1 MEKIRFDVVGLYHW
15 DVRDRWK
22 EYAAEAV
29 GRHFVLQPQP
39 ENVKDPYAV
48 RAREGRLHVGYVAA
62 TDLDAVYQALKGSG
76 GQRLRGIVVESCAE
90 PPVLTVECEVEAID
104 WAYEP
109 FDDSVYDGWH
119 YDGLSLMPKKVEQ
132 LRDLTEDL
140 TEALEGAL
148 PIREDALNQGGGL
161 QDGGLQDGV
170 TNRDAIA
177 EKTSSNAIAGMTSLD
192 AITEMTERLLET
204 NLYDV
209 SREMTRA
216 RYRIERLLS
225 ARHEPALKALADRL
239 RHQKGMLMNHD
250 SRDQVARYLFV
261 ELPQAL
267 VRKGFLTSHYTYDK
281 RLDGLESQ
289 LVGFPYQLY
298 DKFLNDPVDFLR
310 EVYYHHVPR
319 KFLFPL
325 LSGIVLMILKGRVK
339 IERWGREGDTEPIRQ
354 IENLLKPESPSEGLK
369 SGQTSNDACDGTNG
383 KTNGHTSGEND
394 TEKADAEIA
403 AEINSETAAEA
414 VREAKMKQGLK
425 TLMEKTDAQGKP
437 IINQK
442 NLWAA
447 IMCVLVFEYHLTD
460 IDMKAFCRKMDD
472 WGFGKKSGYK
482 NYCDYESIAKDSD
495 YATRRFPDWR
505 GEGTKH
511 GRMVK
516 AVISTREIFRSLI
529 GRN

>member
-22 EYAAEAV
+22 EYATEAV
-29 GRHFVLQPQP
+29 GRELVLQPQP

-48 RAREGRLHVGYVAA
+48 RAREGSLHVGYVAV

-76 GQRLRGIVVESCAE
+76 RQRLKGVVVKSNPE
-90 PPVLTVECEVEAID
+90 PPVLTVEAEVEAID
-104 WAYEP
+104 WTFEP
-109 FDDSVYDGWH
+109 FDDSVYANWH
-119 YDGLSLMPKKVEQ
+119 YDGLPLMPKKLEQ
-132 LRDLTEDL
+132 LKDLTEDL
-140 TEALEGAL
+140 IEALEGTLAK
-148 PIREDALNQGGGL
+148 REGGVANRDGGLETSTLNRGCGL
-161 QDGGLQDGV
+161 QDEV
-170 TNRDAIA
+170 TNRDAI
-177 EKTSSNAIAGMTSLD
+177 TG
-192 AITEMTERLLET
+192 MTERLLES

-225 ARHEPALKALADRL
+225 AQEEPALRALADRL

-261 ELPQAL
+261 ELPQEL
-267 VRKGFLTSHYTYDK
+267 LRKGFLKSHYTYDN

-289 LVGFPYQLY
+289 LVSFPYQLY

-354 IENLLKPESPSEGLK
+354 IENLLKPKSPTDGE
-369 SGQTSNDACDGTNG
+369 TSDETN
-383 KTNGHTSGEND
+383 
-394 TEKADAEIA
+394 AE
-403 AEINSETAAEA
+403 TD
-414 VREAKMKQGLK
+414 REAKMKQGLK
-425 TLMEKTDAQGKP
+425 TLLEKTDARGNL

-460 IDMKAFCRKMDD
+460 IDMKAFCRKMDE
-472 WGFGKKSGYK
+472 WGFGKESGYT
-482 NYCDYESIAKDSD
+482 NYCDYASIAKDSD
-495 YATRRFPDWR
+495 YATRGFPDWR
-505 GEGTKH
+505 GDSTKH
-511 GRMVK
+511 KRMVA
-516 AVISTREIFRSLI
+516 AVISTREILRPLI

>member
-76 GQRLRGIVVESCAE
+76 GQRLRGIVVESCPE

-148 PIREDALNQGGGL
+148 PIREDDMNHGGGL

-192 AITEMTERLLET
+192 AIVEMTERLLET

-225 ARHEPALKALADRL
+225 AQEDPALKALADRL

-261 ELPQAL
+261 ELPQEL
-267 VRKGFLTSHYTYDK
+267 LRKGFLTSHYTYDK

-339 IERWGREGDTEPIRQ
+339 IERWGREGDTEPISQ
-354 IENLLKPESPSEGLK
+354 IENLLKPKSPTDDETDGE
-369 SGQTSNDACDGTNG
+369 TND
-383 KTNGHTSGEND
+383 E
-394 TEKADAEIA
+394 ADAE
-403 AEINSETAAEA
+403 T

-425 TLMEKTDAQGKP
+425 TLLEKTDARGNL

-460 IDMKAFCRKMDD
+460 IDMKAFCRKMDE
-472 WGFGKKSGYK
+472 WGFGKESGYT
-482 NYCDYESIAKDSD
+482 NYCDYASIAKDSD
-495 YATRRFPDWR
+495 YATRGFPDWR
-505 GEGTKH
+505 GDSTKH
-511 GRMVK
+511 KRMVA
-516 AVISTREIFRSLI
+516 AVISTREILRPLI
-529 GRN
+529 GRK

>member
-22 EYAAEAV
+22 EYATEAV
-29 GRHFVLQPQP
+29 GRELVLQPQP

-48 RAREGRLHVGYVAA
+48 RAREGSLHVGYVAV

-76 GQRLRGIVVESCAE
+76 RERLKGVVVKSNPE
-90 PPVLTVECEVEAID
+90 PPVLTVEAEVEAID
-104 WAYEP
+104 WTYEP
-109 FDDSVYDGWH
+109 FDDSVYANWH
-119 YDGLSLMPKKVEQ
+119 YDGLPLMPKKLEQ
-132 LRDLTEDL
+132 LKDLTEDL
-140 TEALEGAL
+140 IEALEGTLAK
-148 PIREDALNQGGGL
+148 REDALNQGGGMGTSTL
-161 QDGGLQDGV
+161 NQGGALETPYPNQVSGLQDESP
-170 TNRDAIA
+170 NQKAIIQMM
-177 EKTSSNAIAGMTSLD
+177 NC
-192 AITEMTERLLET
+192 LLES

-225 ARHEPALKALADRL
+225 AQEEPALRALADRL

-250 SRDQVARYLFV
+250 SRNQVARYLFV
-261 ELPQAL
+261 ELPQEL
-267 VRKGFLTSHYTYDK
+267 LRKGFLKSHYTYDN

-289 LVGFPYQLY
+289 LVSFPYQLY

-354 IENLLKPESPSEGLK
+354 IENLLKPKSPTDGE
-369 SGQTSNDACDGTNG
+369 TSDETN
-383 KTNGHTSGEND
+383 
-394 TEKADAEIA
+394 AE
-403 AEINSETAAEA
+403 TD
-414 VREAKMKQGLK
+414 REAKMKQGLK
-425 TLMEKTDAQGKP
+425 TLLEKTDARGNL

-460 IDMKAFCRKMDD
+460 IDMKAFCRKMDE
-472 WGFGKKSGYK
+472 WGFGKTSGYT
-482 NYCDYESIAKDSD
+482 NYCDYASIAKDSD
-495 YATRRFPDWR
+495 YATRGFPPNTSEW
-505 GEGTKH
+505 
-511 GRMVK
+511 
-516 AVISTREIFRSLI
+516 
-529 GRN
+529 

>member
-22 EYAAEAV
+22 EYATEAV
-29 GRHFVLQPQP
+29 GRELVLQPQP

-48 RAREGRLHVGYVAA
+48 RAREGSLHVGYVAV

-76 GQRLRGIVVESCAE
+76 RQRLKGVVVKSNPE
-90 PPVLTVECEVEAID
+90 PPVLTVEAEVEAID
-104 WAYEP
+104 WTFEP
-109 FDDSVYDGWH
+109 FDDSVYANWH
-119 YDGLSLMPKKVEQ
+119 YDGLPLMPKKLEQ
-132 LRDLTEDL
+132 LKDLTEDL
-140 TEALEGAL
+140 IEALEGNL
-148 PIREDALNQGGGL
+148 TKGQTLC
-161 QDGGLQDGV
+161 
-170 TNRDAIA
+170 
-177 EKTSSNAIAGMTSLD
+177 
-192 AITEMTERLLET
+192 EMTERLLES

-225 ARHEPALKALADRL
+225 AQEEPALRALADRL

-250 SRDQVARYLFV
+250 SRNQVARYLFV
-261 ELPQAL
+261 ELPQEL
-267 VRKGFLTSHYTYDK
+267 LRKGFLKSHYTYDN
-281 RLDGLESQ
+281 RLDELERQ
-289 LVGFPYQLY
+289 LVSFPYQLY

-354 IENLLKPESPSEGLK
+354 IENLLKPKSPTDGE
-369 SGQTSNDACDGTNG
+369 TSDETNP
-383 KTNGHTSGEND
+383 
-394 TEKADAEIA
+394 
-403 AEINSETAAEA
+403 ETD
-414 VREAKMKQGLK
+414 REAKMKQGLK
-425 TLMEKTDAQGKP
+425 TLLEKTDARGNL

-460 IDMKAFCRKMDD
+460 IDMKAFCRKMDE
-472 WGFGKKSGYK
+472 WGFGKTSGYT
-482 NYCDYESIAKDSD
+482 NYCDYASIAKDSD
-495 YATRRFPDWR
+495 YATRGFPDWR
-505 GEGTKH
+505 GNGTKH
-511 GRMVK
+511 QRMVA
-516 AVISTREIFRSLI
+516 AVIELREILRPVI